1 MLPEPE
7 YENNPILDTG
17 GSKTLSELP
26 KHQGI
31 VLFFANER
39 SLKLYIVMCRIR
51 MSRTQWN
58 FTYTQPFLS

>member
-7 YENNPILDTG
+7 YENNPILNIG
-17 GSKTLSELP
+17 GSITLNELP

-51 MSRTQWN
+51 MSRTQ
-58 FTYTQPFLS
+58 